1 MPTER
6 KNLATV
12 PAVGEPKEALFLRAC
27 RRQPVERTPIWL
39 MRQAGRFQPEYR
51 AIREKV
57 GFLELCRTS
66 HLAAEVTVMAVEQ
79 LNVDAAIIFADILLP
94 LVPLGVGLKF
104 ERGDGPVIE
113 RPITCAADVA
123 NLNDFDVATELG
135 YVLESIKL
143 VVQALQ
149 HKVPLIGFA
158 GAPFTLASYMIE
170 GGSSRNFE
178 KTKTFMYTQNAA
190 WHSLMEVL
198 ADLTAKYLNA
208 QISAGAE
215 VVQLFDSWV
224 GCLGPDDFKRYVA
237 PHMKATI
244 SGITAG
250 VPVINFGTGTATLL
264 ESMKNCGGDVI
275 GLDWRVELDKAWGAL
290 GDGVAV
296 QGNLDPVVLLSDFEQ
311 IKLQT
316 ERILGQA
323 KGKPGHIFN
332 LGHGILQ
339 PTPVNNVKYLVELV
353 KELSSSKRQE

>member
-1 MPTER
+1 
-6 KNLATV
+6 
-12 PAVGEPKEALFLRAC
+12 
-27 RRQPVERTPIWL
+27 
-39 MRQAGRFQPEYR
+39 
-51 AIREKV
+51 
-57 GFLELCRTS
+57 
-66 HLAAEVTVMAVEQ
+66 
-79 LNVDAAIIFADILLP
+79 
-94 LVPLGVGLKF
+94 
-104 ERGDGPVIE
+104 
-113 RPITCAADVA
+113 
-123 NLNDFDVATELG
+123 
-135 YVLESIKL
+135 L

-198 ADLTAKYLNA
+198 TDMTAKYLNA
-208 QISAGAE
+208 QISAGAQ

-224 GCLGPDDFKRYVA
+224 GCLGPDDFKQYVA

-311 IKLQT
+311 IKLHT

-332 LGHGILQ
+332 LGHGILP